1 MSQSQESQW
10 FGPSQ
15 DESQCDEDVTNTF
28 KALPAHSAFVR
39 LSQDSSFNDA
49 APTPADASG
58 VTRITASA
66 SSPERG
72 SARRRR
78 RRAAPAATPRPA
90 VAPPP
95 PRAAATVCRPVAAPP
110 ADEPVPVCYAACGA
124 ATAPDLDDEGRQRV
138 KPPSAKDVREKAP
151 ERLLWRCPQC
161 EKTLIGC
168 AYRCGACYTLAN
180 FTGCRRHETHKCRRN
195 PSRAS
200 DGAAAAVPHAAA
212 VVESESSSESSDDG
226 REGPRAPRR
235 TRRPGVFASLR
246 APASRPFF
254 LFRDDAVPSASG
266 TIRPS
271 ARAQRQWAAEA
282 PPADDDADRWSDGS
296 GFALPRRESVDAVE
310 AAPPRDGGDDDF
322 PASPTGGGGARARR

>member
-66 SSPERG
+66 SSSERG
-72 SARRRR
+72 SAVDAAPRE
-78 RRAAPAATPRPA
+78 APAATPRPA

-110 ADEPVPVCYAACGA
+110 TDEPVPVCYACRV

-161 EKTLIGC
+161 EKTW
-168 AYRCGACYTLAN
+168 RPGAPPTA
-180 FTGCRRHETHKCRRN
+180 R
-195 PSRAS
+195 
-200 DGAAAAVPHAAA
+200 
-212 VVESESSSESSDDG
+212 
-226 REGPRAPRR
+226 PRR
-235 TRRPGVFASLR
+235 GRD
-246 APASRPFF
+246 ASR
-254 LFRDDAVPSASG
+254 
-266 TIRPS
+266 
-271 ARAQRQWAAEA
+271 
-282 PPADDDADRWSDGS
+282 
-296 GFALPRRESVDAVE
+296 
-310 AAPPRDGGDDDF
+310 
-322 PASPTGGGGARARR
+322 

>member
-1 MSQSQESQW
+1 MLMPGARCTVGCLPLMSSVEILSDFFVAPPSSTPRPPPRRPRKHQTASSSSDASRTATTRAMSQSQESQW

-66 SSPERG
+66 SSSERG
-72 SARRRR
+72 SAVDAAPRE
-78 RRAAPAATPRPA
+78 APAATPRPA

-110 ADEPVPVCYAACGA
+110 ADEPVPVCYACRV

-161 EKTLIGC
+161 EKTW
-168 AYRCGACYTLAN
+168 RPGAPPTA
-180 FTGCRRHETHKCRRN
+180 R
-195 PSRAS
+195 
-200 DGAAAAVPHAAA
+200 
-212 VVESESSSESSDDG
+212 
-226 REGPRAPRR
+226 PRR
-235 TRRPGVFASLR
+235 GRD
-246 APASRPFF
+246 ASR
-254 LFRDDAVPSASG
+254 
-266 TIRPS
+266 
-271 ARAQRQWAAEA
+271 
-282 PPADDDADRWSDGS
+282 
-296 GFALPRRESVDAVE
+296 
-310 AAPPRDGGDDDF
+310 
-322 PASPTGGGGARARR
+322 